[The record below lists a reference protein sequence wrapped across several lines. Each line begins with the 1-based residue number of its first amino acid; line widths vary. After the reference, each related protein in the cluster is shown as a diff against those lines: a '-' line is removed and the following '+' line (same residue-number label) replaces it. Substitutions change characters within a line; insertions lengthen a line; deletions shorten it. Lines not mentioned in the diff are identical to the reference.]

1 MTAEER
7 MLIEFHCQRLQTVYA
22 IAADHGDVEAFV
34 NCFAVDGE
42 IHIPG
47 APVLLGHDAIRKSI
61 IQLGALGVVYRH
73 LITNRLVD
81 VVDANRATGICYL
94 LTFNSS
100 ALAGDDGSRPIEAPG
115 TVGEYHDHFAKTEH
129 GWRIQRRELK
139 RIFRREDAVAI
150 AAARLTPRA

>member
-7 MLIEFHCQRLQTVYA
+7 MLIEFQCERLQTVYA
-22 IAADHGDVEAFV
+22 VAADQGDVETFV

-42 IHIPG
+42 ILLPA
-47 APVLLGHDAIRKSI
+47 APVLRGQNAIRASLT
-61 IQLGALGVVYRH
+61 QLGSLGVAYRH

-81 VVDANRATGICYL
+81 VIDANRATGICYL